1 MQDAL
6 ELKRLGEMYVEQG
19 DYESAELLFR
29 RVVGIVEE
37 VAPDSVA
44 LSEDLYNLGLL
55 CSALE
60 KHVEARAFL
69 MRAWEIERN
78 LLGDFH
84 AETLKTFNAL
94 NEVFY
99 DQDSLSKEGQL
110 YASTRAIKPSSR
122 TYH

>member
-29 RVVGIVEE
+29 KVVGIDEQY
-37 VAPDSVA
+37 APDSVA

-60 KHVEARAFL
+60 KNVEARAFL
-69 MRAWEIERN
+69 MRAWEIERT
-78 LLGDFH
+78 LLGDSH

-110 YASTRAIKPSSR
+110 YASTRTNKTSVR